1 MKKRIKNIAFIVA
14 MLTSI
19 MSYANTS
26 FSVHT
31 EKVSTVVT
39 LTNVKKGH
47 ELLIK
52 DTNLLVLYRE
62 SISKNG
68 TYSKG
73 FDLTALPDGDY
84 YFELEKDVKIE
95 IMPFTVLLN
104 QVTFTKEKDI
114 TIYKPTVRIVANK
127 LYVSRLSFEAQPMK
141 IDIYYEETFGDNT
154 ALLFS
159 EKIENTKVIGRIYEI
174 SHHKK
179 GEYTLIFKTQGREF
193 TERIK
198 F

>member
-1 MKKRIKNIAFIVA
+1 MKKRIKNIAFVVA
-14 MLTSI
+14 MLTSM
-19 MSYANTS
+19 MSYANTNYS
-26 FSVHT
+26 LNT
-31 EKVSTVVT
+31 EKASTILT

-62 SISKNG
+62 SITKSG

-95 IMPFTVLLN
+95 ITPFTVLLN
-104 QVTFTKEKDI
+104 QVTFVKEKEV
-114 TIYKPTVRIVANK
+114 TIYKPIVRIVDNK
-127 LYVSRLSFEAQPMK
+127 LFVSRLSFESQPMK
-141 IDIYYEETFGDNT
+141 VQIYYEEDFENNT
-154 ALLFS
+154 SLIFS
-159 EKIENTKVIGRIYEI
+159 ENIQNTKIVGRIYEL
-174 SHHKK
+174 SKQKK
-179 GEYTLIFKTQGREF
+179 GDYTIVFKTQGRQF

>member
-1 MKKRIKNIAFIVA
+1 MKKRIKNIAFVVA
-14 MLTSI
+14 MLTSM

-26 FSVHT
+26 YSLNT
-31 EKVSTVVT
+31 EKASTILT

-62 SISKNG
+62 SITKSG

-95 IMPFTVLLN
+95 ITPFTVLLN
-104 QVTFTKEKDI
+104 QVTFVKEKEV
-114 TIYKPTVRIVANK
+114 TIYKPIVRIVDNK
-127 LYVSRLSFEAQPMK
+127 LFVSRLSFESQPMK
-141 IDIYYEETFGDNT
+141 VQIYYEEDFENNT
-154 ALLFS
+154 SLIFS
-159 EKIENTKVIGRIYEI
+159 ENIQNTKVVGRIYEL
-174 SHHKK
+174 SKQKK
-179 GEYTLIFKTQGREF
+179 GDYTIVFKTQGRQF